1 MIIKEI
7 TKVIIYYPQVFLQE
21 CIYTPI
27 CNRRLLLDDII
38 STDNDP
44 ECESEEEEF
53 NEDIV

>member
-53 NEDIV
+53 NEDTV